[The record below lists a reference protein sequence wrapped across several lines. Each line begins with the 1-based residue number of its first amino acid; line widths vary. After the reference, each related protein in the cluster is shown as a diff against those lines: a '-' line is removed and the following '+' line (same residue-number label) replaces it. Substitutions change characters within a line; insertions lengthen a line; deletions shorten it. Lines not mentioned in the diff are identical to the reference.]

1 MWYKWECER
10 KMLEEGRVDVELLAC
25 SVAGGL
31 FPIMDQ
37 SSTTSGF
44 NSWLATSI
52 PVFCWFYCI
61 FIVIVIF

>member
-1 MWYKWECER
+1 
-10 KMLEEGRVDVELLAC
+10 MLEEGRVDVELLAC

-61 FIVIVIF
+61 FIVIVVF